1 MFKGTGTIYDGASIK
16 IFTSVATVI
25 FHNTFEIAFMVPLT
39 LKGYG
44 FCLGFFF
51 LREALQVFDF
61 LQYA

>member
-51 LREALQVFDF
+51 KGSTTSLIFCSTA
-61 LQYA
+61 

>member
-39 LKGYG
+39 LKGHG

-51 LREALQVFDF
+51 FKGSTTSL
-61 LQYA
+61 